1 MTNLPPTASPL
12 RRRFILVVLAVVA
25 AALIWRAIDLQLS
38 HGEFLQTQ
46 GDARHLRVVTT
57 PPHRGKL
64 LDRNGEPL
72 AISTPVDSVWVDPS
86 KLEPVTTGLESLAE
100 ILELDV
106 ERLRRVFAERSG
118 REFVYLK
125 RHVGP
130 SVAARVRSLE
140 IPGVNLQREYRRY
153 YPLGEAAAHVVGFT
167 DVDDVGQEGLELAL
181 EERLR
186 GQPGAARVLRD
197 RLGRVVEN
205 VERIRSPRDGQDV
218 LLSLDGRIQFL
229 AYRSLLLAVKKH
241 SARAGA
247 AVVLDANNGEV
258 LAMVN
263 QPSYNPNVRTDRVG
277 DRIRNR
283 AVTDLFEPGSTIK
296 PFTVAAALESGRFEV
311 GSTIDTRPGFFKVG
325 RHTVRDLRD
334 YGIIDLPTI
343 IRKSSNVGASKI
355 ALDLPPRGLWETF
368 SRLGFGATTDSGFPG
383 EAQGTFNHFSQWR
396 EIERATL
403 AFGYGVSVTA
413 LRLAQSYAVIAN
425 GGFLSPVSFERVQ
438 SADQWERVLAPET
451 ARQVRHMLEAVVG
464 PGGTGLRARVSG
476 YRVGGKTGTVRKSGI
491 GGYTEDRYVALFA
504 GVAPMSNPRV
514 VVVVVIDEPSGEH
527 YYGGRVAAPVFS
539 EIAGGTLRILGAAPD
554 DHSVV
559 TRRIRLGLGSDE
571 ILSAARIDMQGLE

>member
-1 MTNLPPTASPL
+1 MSEQPAIGFSF
-12 RRRFILVVLAVVA
+12 RRRLILVVFTAVA
-25 AALIWRAIDLQLS
+25 AGLIWRALDLQLS

-57 PPHRGKL
+57 PAHRGKI

-72 AISTPVDSVWVDPS
+72 AISTPVDSVWADPS
-86 KLEPVTTGLESLAE
+86 RLDIAVAGLEALAE
-100 ILELDV
+100 LLELDV
-106 ERLRRVFAERSG
+106 ERVQRLLDERAG

-125 RHVGP
+125 RHIEP
-130 SVAARVRSLE
+130 TVADQVRALD

-181 EERLR
+181 EDRLR
-186 GQPGAARVLRD
+186 GQPGSARVLRD

-218 LLSLDGRIQFL
+218 LLSIDGRIQYL
-229 AYRSLLLAVKKH
+229 AYRSLLLAVNKH
-241 SARAGA
+241 RARAGA

-263 QPSYNPNVRTDRVG
+263 QPSYNPNVRSDRISA
-277 DRIRNR
+277 RIRNR
-283 AVTDLFEPGSTIK
+283 AVTDLFEPGSTVK
-296 PFTVAAALESGRFEV
+296 PFTVAAALESGRFDV
-311 GSTIDTRPGFFKVG
+311 STTIDTRPGFFKVG
-325 RHTVRDLRD
+325 RHTVRDLRN
-334 YGIIDLPTI
+334 YGIIDLPTV
-343 IRKSSNVGASKI
+343 IRKSSNVAASKI
-355 ALDLPPRGLWETF
+355 ALELSPRGLWETL
-368 SRLGFGATTDSGFPG
+368 SRMGFGTVTASGFPG
-383 EAQGTFNHFSQWR
+383 EAEGTLNHFAQWR

-403 AFGYGVSVTA
+403 AFGYGLSVTA
-413 LRLAQSYAVIAN
+413 LQLAQAYAAIAN
-425 GGFLSPVSFERVQ
+425 GGYLTRVSFERVE
-438 SADQWERVLAPET
+438 SADDWVQVLSADT
-451 ARQVRHMLEAVVG
+451 ARQIRHMLEAVVA
-464 PGGTGLRARVSG
+464 PDGTGLLARVRG

-514 VVVVVIDEPSGEH
+514 VVVVVVDEPSGEH
-527 YYGGRVAAPVFS
+527 YYGGKVAAPVFS
-539 EIAGGTLRILGAAPD
+539 EIAGGTLRMLGAAPD

-559 TRRIRLGLGSDE
+559 TQRVRLGLANPE
-571 ILSAARIDMQGLE
+571 TLSAATIGAPGLE